1 MNRVDFEQTTLFYFL
16 KEHYYELGGLTPMMD
31 QIPDIDFDFLIQ
43 WFLDQF
49 NNSVTSYDWEDAN
62 DCLRYWHE
70 VKTFLG
76 RNKWRIDDDY
86 KWKIFRTVIIDIET
100 RTQEIKDYF
109 LQYRNSAEK
118 QIRINKVKKS
128 SKKIKNLLAT
138 RKQKI

>member
-49 NNSVTSYDWEDAN
+49 NSSVTSYDWEDAN

-76 RNKWRIDDDY
+76 RNKWRIDDDDY

-109 LQYRNSAEK
+109 LQYRNSTL
-118 QIRINKVKKS
+118 
-128 SKKIKNLLAT
+128 SK
-138 RKQKI
+138 

>member
-1 MNRVDFEQTTLFYFL
+1 MYTKKFHKFLDTLD
-16 KEHYYELGGLTPMMD
+16 ELGGLTPMMD

-49 NNSVTSYDWEDAN
+49 NSSVTSYDWEDAN
-62 DCLRYWHE
+62 DCLHHWHE
-70 VKTFLG
+70 VKAFLG

-109 LQYRNSAEK
+109 LQYRNSAL
-118 QIRINKVKKS
+118 
-128 SKKIKNLLAT
+128 SK
-138 RKQKI
+138 

>member
-1 MNRVDFEQTTLFYFL
+1 MKRVDFEQTTLFYFL

-31 QIPDIDFDFLIQ
+31 QIPNIDFDFLIQ

-100 RTQEIKDYF
+100 RTKEIKDYL
-109 LQYRNSAEK
+109 LQYRNSAL
-118 QIRINKVKKS
+118 
-128 SKKIKNLLAT
+128 SK
-138 RKQKI
+138 

>member
-16 KEHYYELGGLTPMMD
+16 KEHYYELGGLSPMMD

-62 DCLRYWHE
+62 DCLHHWHE

-100 RTQEIKDYF
+100 RTKEIKDYF
-109 LQYRNSAEK
+109 LQYRNSAL
-118 QIRINKVKKS
+118 
-128 SKKIKNLLAT
+128 SK
-138 RKQKI
+138 

>member
-1 MNRVDFEQTTLFYFL
+1 MCEFYIKQNIPLCLFIQCL
-16 KEHYYELGGLTPMMD
+16 KVPNL
-31 QIPDIDFDFLIQ
+31 Q
-43 WFLDQF
+43 
-49 NNSVTSYDWEDAN
+49 DAN

-109 LQYRNSAEK
+109 LQYRNSAL
-118 QIRINKVKKS
+118 
-128 SKKIKNLLAT
+128 SK
-138 RKQKI
+138 